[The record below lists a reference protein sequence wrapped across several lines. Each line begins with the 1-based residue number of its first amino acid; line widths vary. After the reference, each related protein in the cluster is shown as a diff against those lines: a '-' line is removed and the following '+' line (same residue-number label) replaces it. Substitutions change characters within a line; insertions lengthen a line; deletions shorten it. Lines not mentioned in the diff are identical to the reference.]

1 MLDFL
6 ENQGSLEDFLKRHV
20 KAYDSTAD
28 EYDRPPF
35 TSDTKEGKN
44 DSIYNAHSYHTKVPP
59 RSIIP
64 YILHYTEPGDL
75 LLDLFSG
82 SGMTGV
88 ATQMCANPPSDILA
102 QFSDL
107 KDRVGPRACILND
120 LSPAACHIAYNYNT
134 PVDVEALT
142 REFERIKAAVKK
154 EFEWLYGTEHYEP
167 AIGDYALNN
176 PDVLARL
183 QNPSPADKTTPVPS
197 TSLLKEDT
205 DIPKTWTLLSR
216 SEVQERLGYTAANIP
231 RDDSWKDVDVSQV
244 EHWICIPATI
254 QYTIWA
260 DVYRCEG
267 FITTEESTGKI
278 STRGKNAGRAII
290 QKKRVTRGCGGE
302 IPLWDCAV
310 DHATA
315 TVFDEFKCPK
325 CGQVWTLD
333 KLTLIRCEP
342 TDIIYE
348 FERVLTS
355 GTRNKRRVKRRRRRI
370 SQRDLQLIKEIDGSE
385 ITCWFPTVRLVP
397 GEQSNPFINRGIV
410 SVDQVY
416 TRRNLRGFALL
427 FKEIN
432 KSLDCRLRQA
442 LLFAFTS
449 ILVRLS
455 SRMTMYNFGKRG
467 NIAMPLR
474 LFIPHFQCETNVFRL
489 FEGKINDLVKYFV
502 NGSLKEDTVCT
513 LVGPAQELKTF
524 TQNTIDFIFTDPP
537 FGRNIAYSE
546 LNIFWE
552 AWLGAVTDVSAEAI
566 TSNGRKWGLESYAH
580 KMQAAF
586 VEMFRVLKPGRY
598 AMVEFNNADP
608 AIFEAIKQGALAAGF
623 ELTNMMIL
631 DKAQKSYNQVK
642 GMDKGDKLVD
652 KDVVFNLRK
661 PTRQIEPVAVNTGD
675 MVPLVAETV
684 RSYLTCLP
692 RRIIAEPHKYSDDN
706 RTTATLNSILLNELM
721 PRGLNVDKLT
731 IGVIEQICSR
741 YFLKRGNRW
750 YLKGEP
756 IGNGKSDGDH
766 LLEPDIKIMDEST
779 AVDWLRQ
786 VLRQKP
792 LLAGELQTL
801 WMKASGMLPVAV
813 SRQLDLETLLVEN
826 FWQDMES
833 KRWREPTLEE
843 REKMNDSQTLRVLH
857 NAERFLAGS
866 LRRQP
871 NDTDRCEWI
880 EIIFKACRAIED
892 QETAELPALRDF
904 DTAIGCQMIS
914 QLFHGIL
921 KDHVP
926 AEVYNRVEK
935 QTRVAASRL
944 KDVSETD
951 SAHARSKK
959 PKDQMEMDL

>member
-20 KAYDSTAD
+20 K
-28 EYDRPPF
+28 EYDPTTGDYDCSPF

-75 LLDLFSG
+75 VLDLFSG

-102 QFSDL
+102 QFPDL

-134 PVDVEALT
+134 PVVVGALR

-167 AIGDYALNN
+167 AIGDYALNS

-183 QNPSPADKTTPVPS
+183 QNPPPADKKGLVPS
-197 TSLLKEDT
+197 VSLLKEDT
-205 DIPKTWTLLSR
+205 DVPKTWTLLSR
-216 SEVQERLGYTAANIP
+216 SEVEQRLGYAATDLP
-231 RDDSWKDVDVSQV
+231 RDKAWKDIDVSQV
-244 EHWICIPATI
+244 EEWICIPATI
-254 QYTIWA
+254 QYTIWS

-267 FITTEESTGKI
+267 FVTTEEPTGKT
-278 STRGKNAGRAII
+278 STRGKNIGRAIMQI
-290 QKKRVTRGCGGE
+290 KKVARGCGGE

-315 TVFDEFKCPK
+315 KVCDEFKCPK
-325 CGQVWTLD
+325 CGQVWTLE

-348 FERVLTS
+348 FERVIPS
-355 GTRNKRRVKRRRRRI
+355 GTRNNRRVERRRRRI
-370 SQRDLQLIKEIDGSE
+370 SQRDLQLIKEIDGKE
-385 ITCWFPTVRLVP
+385 IPYWFPTAKLIP

-416 TRRNLRGFALL
+416 TRRNLRAFALL

-432 KSLDCRLRQA
+432 KTLDCRARQG

-489 FEGKINDLVKYFV
+489 IEGKIDNLVKYFSH
-502 NGSLKEDTVCT
+502 GSLTEGAVWNQF
-513 LVGPAQELKTF
+513 GPAQELNTLAH
-524 TQNTIDFIFTDPP
+524 NTIDFIFTDPP

-552 AWLGAVTDVSAEAI
+552 AWLGVVTDVSAEAI

-608 AIFEAIKQGALAAGF
+608 AIFEAIKQGALAVGF

-631 DKAQKSYNQVK
+631 DKSQKSYNQVK

-652 KDVVFNLRK
+652 KDVVFNLR
-661 PTRQIEPVAVNTGD
+661 
-675 MVPLVAETV
+675 
-684 RSYLTCLP
+684 
-692 RRIIAEPHKYSDDN
+692 
-706 RTTATLNSILLNELM
+706 
-721 PRGLNVDKLT
+721 
-731 IGVIEQICSR
+731 
-741 YFLKRGNRW
+741 
-750 YLKGEP
+750 
-756 IGNGKSDGDH
+756 
-766 LLEPDIKIMDEST
+766 
-779 AVDWLRQ
+779 
-786 VLRQKP
+786 
-792 LLAGELQTL
+792 
-801 WMKASGMLPVAV
+801 
-813 SRQLDLETLLVEN
+813 
-826 FWQDMES
+826 
-833 KRWREPTLEE
+833 
-843 REKMNDSQTLRVLH
+843 
-857 NAERFLAGS
+857 
-866 LRRQP
+866 
-871 NDTDRCEWI
+871 
-880 EIIFKACRAIED
+880 
-892 QETAELPALRDF
+892 
-904 DTAIGCQMIS
+904 
-914 QLFHGIL
+914 
-921 KDHVP
+921 
-926 AEVYNRVEK
+926 
-935 QTRVAASRL
+935 
-944 KDVSETD
+944 
-951 SAHARSKK
+951 
-959 PKDQMEMDL
+959 